1 MATLDVCDIHVWYR
15 KVEAVRGISLSV
27 ADRECVGIVGSNG
40 AGKTS
45 LLRAISGLV
54 PHTGSVAL
62 NGRVVTGSS
71 DKVVQSGIT
80 HVLEGRHIFCEMSV
94 RENLYLAKFAKRD
107 SGFNERLSDV
117 LETFP
122 ILKPKLRSRGGD
134 LSGGQQQILALAR
147 GLLTAPEVLLLDEP
161 SLGLAPVV
169 VEQLAGAIPVIK
181 DHYKTTVL
189 LAEQAVSLVA
199 AVADRL
205 CVIARGEVKY
215 DGPPTANV
223 LRTDVLRG
231 YFGESLESAAP
242 VVEGTE

>member
-1 MATLDVCDIHVWYR
+1 MASLDVRDIHVWYR

-45 LLRAISGLV
+45 LLRAISSLV
-54 PHTGSVAL
+54 PHTGSVAVD
-62 NGRVVTGSS
+62 GKVVRGSS
-71 DKVVQSGIT
+71 DQVVRSGIT

-94 RENLYLAKFAKRD
+94 RENLQLAKFAKND
-107 SGFNERLSDV
+107 STFNERLSDV

-147 GLLTAPEVLLLDEP
+147 GLLTAPGVLLLDEP

-169 VEQLAGAIPVIK
+169 VEQLAGAIPIIK

-189 LAEQAVSLVA
+189 LAEQAISLVV

-223 LRTDVLRG
+223 LRTEVLRG
-231 YFGESLESAAP
+231 YFGESVQSEP
-242 VVEGTE
+242 ERTD